1 MKNKFFIVFI
11 TFFLASLLHAEDL
24 FIEAKDI
31 TLNKDKKTTIFK
43 NSVSVKT
50 KDKIISS
57 EFAEFNKEAQTIV
70 LKENIIAKDNFK
82 NTIKTNYAEYDNI
95 NKIFKSNGPTTLITS
110 ENYILEGADII
121 FDNFNKDI
129 KSNKSSTLKDLD
141 GNEIYLENFEYLA
154 EENIFKSIGLIKIKD
169 KFNNI
174 YEFSQIYIDTKKK
187 EVLGTDI
194 KAFLNSDDFKINKEN
209 DPRIFA
215 NTIKLSDEKST
226 FDKSI
231 FTICGQKENEKCPPW
246 TLQASKMTHEKKNK
260 TIYYNNAVIKI
271 YDFPI
276 FYLPYLSHPD
286 PTVSRRSGF
295 LPPSFSDSKNL
306 GANLSIPYFWAISED
321 KNFTFSNNLFYDQ
334 HPLFIGEYNQA
345 FKNSNF
351 LTDFGFTEGYKKTS
365 ASKKG
370 GDKSHLF
377 TRFSKN
383 FKGKFNSENSFN
395 FITQH
400 VSNNKY
406 LKLYKIKS
414 NLVDYNTDT
423 LENEINFNHTKDDLF
438 FGFKASLYE
447 TLKDSYDDKYEYIFP
462 EVTIDK
468 NIFTDDKFGGLD
480 LQTNLKVHNYDTN
493 KLTSFLVNNLD
504 WESNDIIINS
514 SIKNKFL
521 GKLKN
526 INYEA
531 KNIDLFKK
539 ETTNELYGAIGL
551 LSKIDFQKKSN
562 NSIHALTPKLL
573 LRFSPGSMRKEEDGS
588 KLDVTNAF
596 NLERL
601 DNDTN
606 FETGNTATMGFD
618 YSIKNNDIEKFNFS
632 VAQIIND
639 KENKKLHD
647 KSSLDEKLSDLVGE
661 GNFKLNENINFG
673 YQFALDQNYQEV
685 NYSDFSSKIELENL
699 DINFNYIE
707 ENKHIGNQEYFK
719 SKVTYN
725 NSNKSLISFETKR
738 NLITDSAEFYDLS
751 YEYINDCLRAGLV
764 YRREFY
770 NDSELKA
777 DNSLMF
783 NITLIPFGNIN
794 SPKINK

>member
-1 MKNKFFIVFI
+1 MKNKFLIIFI
-11 TFFLASLLHAEDL
+11 TFFLATFLRAEDL

-57 EFAEFNKEAQTIV
+57 EFAEFDKKAQTIV
-70 LKENIIAKDNFK
+70 LKEDIIVEDKFK
-82 NTIKTNYAEYDNI
+82 NTIKANYAEYNNI
-95 NKIFKSNGPTTLITS
+95 KKIFKSNGPTTLITS
-110 ENYILEGADII
+110 ENYILEGVDII

-129 KSNKSSTLKDLD
+129 KSNKPSTLKDLD

-215 NTIKLSDEKST
+215 NTIKLSDEEST

-246 TLQASKMTHEKKNK
+246 TLQASKMTHKKKNK

-321 KNFTFSNNLFYDQ
+321 KNFTISNNLFYDQ

-345 FKNSNF
+345 FKDSNF
-351 LTDFGFTEGYKKTS
+351 LTDFGFTEGYKKTT
-365 ASKKG
+365 ASKKA

-377 TRFSKN
+377 TEFSKN
-383 FKGKFNSENSFN
+383 FKGKFNSDNSFN
-395 FITQH
+395 FITQY

-414 NLVDYNTDT
+414 NLVDYNKDT

-447 TLKDSYDDKYEYIFP
+447 TLNDSYDDKYEYIFP

-493 KLTSFLVNNLD
+493 KLTSFLVNNLN

-514 SIKNKFL
+514 SIKNKLL

-531 KNIDLFKK
+531 KNIDIFKE
-539 ETTNELYGAIGL
+539 ETTNELYGALGL
-551 LSKIDFQKKSN
+551 LSEINFQKENN

-573 LRFSPGSMRKEEDGS
+573 LRFSPGSMRKEENGS
-588 KLDVTNAF
+588 RLTVTNAF

-601 DNDTN
+601 ENNTN
-606 FETGNTATMGFD
+606 FETGNTATVGFD

-647 KSSLDEKLSDLVGE
+647 KSSLNEKLSDLVGE
-661 GNFKLNENINFG
+661 SNFKLNENIKFG

-699 DINFNYIE
+699 NIDFNYIE

>member
-1 MKNKFFIVFI
+1 MKNKFLIIFI
-11 TFFLASLLHAEDL
+11 TFFLATFLRAEDL

-57 EFAEFNKEAQTIV
+57 EFAEFDKKAQTIV
-70 LKENIIAKDNFK
+70 LKEDIIAKDKFK
-82 NTIKTNYAEYDNI
+82 NTIKANYAEYDNI
-95 NKIFKSNGPTTLITS
+95 KKIFKSDGPTTLITS
-110 ENYILEGADII
+110 ENYILEGVDII

-306 GANLSIPYFWAISED
+306 GANLSIPYFWAINED
-321 KNFTFSNNLFYDQ
+321 KNFTISNNLFYDQ

-365 ASKKG
+365 ASKKSNQLIWKKKIFYHKTSNDEDIHATIDDLSKSKDVINHNIRFIIVTDFINLLSLDLKTRDTLDIDITEI
-370 GDKSHLF
+370 DKNGHFFLPLIGQEKYLPEKESEADI
-377 TRFSKN
+377 KAAY
-383 FKGKFNSENSFN
+383 KMGKLYDN
-395 FITQH
+395 II
-400 VSNNKY
+400 SNNKGY
-406 LKLYKIKS
+406 IAKDFPSNENILLEKGDTTAMGNYFVLYKSDSLIGINKTYEVEYFNLKKDGTFEYQFTLNPFIQLNEIMGNVAEPSTQHFLLYDVYSHLTYADVDEHDINDPYHQESIINIKQG
-414 NLVDYNTDT
+414 DT
-423 LENEINFNHTKDDLF
+423 LTYDKHFIFLDSLMVNANTNPESQKALDVMLIAKIKMQNMLGEFSYADAIYAVKNNIAQSFPAFLEDGDLKYKFMFSEVNAEAGSIKIKAYEHIDNEKPFIIM
-438 FGFKASLYE
+438 KAI
-447 TLKDSYDDKYEYIFP
+447 IFP
-462 EVTIDK
+462 YI
-468 NIFTDDKFGGLD
+468 
-480 LQTNLKVHNYDTN
+480 NLLWIGAILMAVGT
-493 KLTSFLVNNLD
+493 LISV
-504 WESNDIIINS
+504 IQ
-514 SIKNKFL
+514 
-521 GKLKN
+521 
-526 INYEA
+526 
-531 KNIDLFKK
+531 LFKK
-539 ETTNELYGAIGL
+539 V
-551 LSKIDFQKKSN
+551 KS
-562 NSIHALTPKLL
+562 
-573 LRFSPGSMRKEEDGS
+573 
-588 KLDVTNAF
+588 
-596 NLERL
+596 
-601 DNDTN
+601 
-606 FETGNTATMGFD
+606 
-618 YSIKNNDIEKFNFS
+618 
-632 VAQIIND
+632 
-639 KENKKLHD
+639 
-647 KSSLDEKLSDLVGE
+647 
-661 GNFKLNENINFG
+661 
-673 YQFALDQNYQEV
+673 
-685 NYSDFSSKIELENL
+685 
-699 DINFNYIE
+699 
-707 ENKHIGNQEYFK
+707 
-719 SKVTYN
+719 
-725 NSNKSLISFETKR
+725 
-738 NLITDSAEFYDLS
+738 
-751 YEYINDCLRAGLV
+751 
-764 YRREFY
+764 
-770 NDSELKA
+770 
-777 DNSLMF
+777 
-783 NITLIPFGNIN
+783 
-794 SPKINK
+794 